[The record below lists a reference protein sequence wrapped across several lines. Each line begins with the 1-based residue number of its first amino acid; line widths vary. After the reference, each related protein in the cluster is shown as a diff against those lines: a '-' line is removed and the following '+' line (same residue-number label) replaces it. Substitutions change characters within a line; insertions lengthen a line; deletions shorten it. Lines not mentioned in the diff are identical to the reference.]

1 MFLAM
6 ITRFTETCFMDF
18 DTGTFHCSDGSEKYV
33 DGYARDILWGMTAT
47 NRIFTRREIALLHW
61 DEAEVDQQS
70 DRAPDTQIVHV
81 RKLDE
86 TVLKPLFR
94 TVRGQGYQYIGP
106 LRREEPDMAPAAR
119 SPQGLLTVTEN
130 SDWSPRPSRLT
141 REPEKSAVPE
151 RQVPLSNADQIS
163 DRGSAPGG
171 GWRKAM
177 TIREAL
183 EYLEGWLDQAAA
195 CAGPEE
201 LRMLTGNFRSFFDI
215 RCLHLEPLELQQLHG
230 IVCNGMAYFS
240 TKTEPVLR
248 QIWSLLDKQ
257 EFALHVR
264 ILEAK
269 IRLCDEGLAAAR
281 RANQTLD
288 VERFSLQRRGYM
300 EALDETY
307 RSRGDYALQF
317 DI

>member
-1 MFLAM
+1 MFLAT
-6 ITRFTETCFMDF
+6 IVRFTQNCFMNF
-18 DTGTFHCSDGSEKYV
+18 DTGTFHFSDGHEDFI
-33 DGYARDILWGMTAT
+33 DGYVRDILKGMTET
-47 NRIFTRREIALLHW
+47 HRIFTRREIALLHW

-81 RKLDE
+81 RRLDPA
-86 TVLKPLFR
+86 LKPLFR
-94 TVRGQGYQYIGP
+94 TVRGQGYQYTGP
-106 LRREEPDMAPAAR
+106 LQQEEPDGAPAAR

-130 SDWSPRPSRLT
+130 SDWGPRPSRLT

-163 DRGSAPGG
+163 DRRPAPGR

-201 LRMLTGNFRSFFDI
+201 LRVLTGNFRSFFDI

-230 IVCNGMAYFS
+230 MVCNGLAFFS

-281 RANQTLD
+281 LANQTLD
-288 VERFSLQRRGYM
+288 VERFTLQRQGYM
-300 EALDETY
+300 EDLDETY